1 LHPQSFL
8 IEIFRQDEALVLM
21 KLESQAFDRGR
32 TMPQLLEMLRV
43 TVPEFVALVLAALER
58 E

>member
-1 LHPQSFL
+1 
-8 IEIFRQDEALVLM
+8 M